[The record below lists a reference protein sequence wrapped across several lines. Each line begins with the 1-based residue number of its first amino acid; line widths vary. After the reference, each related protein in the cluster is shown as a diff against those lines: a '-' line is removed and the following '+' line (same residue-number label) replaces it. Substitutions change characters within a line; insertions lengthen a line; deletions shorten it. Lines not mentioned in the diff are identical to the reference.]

1 MTIRYQL
8 APSILSADFA
18 RLGEQ
23 VASVAEFSDFLHVDT
38 MDGHFVPPISLGP
51 VIAAL
56 LAIPILHEWPSL
68 TDWIGIAVISAGV
81 YLASGGPL
89 PFTSASQPARRP

>member
-1 MTIRYQL
+1 MAGRLSGRADRAGVDGAVGYAVALIG
-8 APSILSADFA
+8 PSASAA
-18 RLGEQ
+18 I
-23 VASVAEFSDFLHVDT
+23 
-38 MDGHFVPPISLGP
+38 ISLGP

-89 PFTSASQPARRP
+89 PFTSASRPARRP